1 MVGVLGLST
10 AACAGAAAPPADV
23 VSVDRPAARPT
34 TLSLERAEPFEVL
47 VIAEQLAGEPV
58 LVEAMALASLRCI
71 TVTVKE
77 PAPLPPRD
85 AATRLFDALRA
96 QGFRVDH
103 GDHDDRGK
111 RGWTVGIDASRPPA
125 ACAPGRATAASEAEA
140 HDKRPAA
147 NAAGAGNETEMDDAA
162 ALAVILASIREI
174 SPTEHTIKQQA
185 ADLLFEHQNIM
196 MKAGRIV
203 PEQAGGKI
211 TGLRMFGIRADGVLG
226 RLGFENGDR
235 LERIQGKSMASP
247 EQALEVYAALR
258 GAKTIEIEV
267 NRRGASKKLT
277 VRVE

>member
-1 MVGVLGLST
+1 MVGVVGLLT

-47 VIAEQLAGEPV
+47 VVAEQLAGEPV

-96 QGFRVDH
+96 QGLRVDH
-103 GDHDDRGK
+103 GK
-111 RGWTVGIDASRPPA
+111 AGWTVGIDATRPPA

-140 HDKRPAA
+140 HDKRPTA
-147 NAAGAGNETEMDDAA
+147 NPAGAGGGPEMDDAA

-174 SPTEHTIKQQA
+174 SPTEHAIKQQA
-185 ADLLFEHQNIM
+185 VDLLFEHENIM
-196 MKAGRIV
+196 TRAARIV
-203 PEQAGGKI
+203 PEQTAGKI
-211 TGLRMFGIRADGVLG
+211 TGLRLFAIRTDNVLG
-226 RLGFENGDR
+226 KLGFENGDR
-235 LERIQGKSMASP
+235 LERIQGKSLTTP
-247 EQALEVYAALR
+247 EQALEAYAALR
-258 GAKTIEIEV
+258 GAKTIEVEV
-267 NRRGASKKLT
+267 NRRGATKKLT